1 VLCTNL
7 AEVLDKEIVTS
18 YSKIEIVFSIST
30 LSA

>member
-1 VLCTNL
+1 
-7 AEVLDKEIVTS
+7 VTS